1 MTTPL
6 ARVTERVNRGGD
18 VNDPTTPTPLL
29 TLEEFFEGNDAV
41 GSICCNLVPSPTPA
55 QVHEVLK
62 AIRARP
68 EVADVRVAVA
78 MFDSPD
84 WPFSETV
91 WVMTSASPET
101 VWSWFPEDLRPSET
115 WAGWTAKQ
123 RFEPYAPP
131 PGTQPV
137 GCWWD

>member
-1 MTTPL
+1 
-6 ARVTERVNRGGD
+6 
-18 VNDPTTPTPLL
+18 
-29 TLEEFFEGNDAV
+29 
-41 GSICCNLVPSPTPA
+41 
-55 QVHEVLK
+55 VLK

-101 VWSWFPEDLRPSET
+101 VWSWFPEDLRPDET
-115 WAGWTAKQ
+115 WAGCPLSCEDTDGRRRRQRGGQVTA
-123 RFEPYAPP
+123 P
-131 PGTQPV
+131 T
-137 GCWWD
+137 